1 MIVTVWFVVG
11 LDMITEFHIRVL
23 RLNLFTNIG
32 AILSIIGNT
41 FVKYSTIFHLTVNF
55 NSV

>member
-11 LDMITEFHIRVL
+11 LDMITELHIRVL

-41 FVKYSTIFHLTVNF
+41 FVKYSTIFHLTVIF